1 MSREYPIW
9 RPRDVT
15 QSASRGVLHFLNW
28 QFLLSSSE
36 KKTQGLKV
44 FAQGT
49 MKLLAPRLK
58 IINNLRKQ
66 GCCFV
71 FPAMSVEKRTVQR
84 DLLPTEPSRD
94 DAALSLET
102 CLTPA
107 RCAHYSLT
115 HADIR
120 PEVYFCSCSSQTE
133 ASLLIFVFYVFF
145 NAFSW

>member
-1 MSREYPIW
+1 M
-9 RPRDVT
+9 
-15 QSASRGVLHFLNW
+15 
-28 QFLLSSSE
+28 
-36 KKTQGLKV
+36 

-49 MKLLAPRLK
+49 MKLLAPCLK
-58 IINNLRKQ
+58 IINNLRKR

-71 FPAMSVEKRTVQR
+71 FPAMSVEKRTVLR

-115 HADIR
+115 RADIR
-120 PEVYFCSCSSQTE
+120 PEVYFCSRSSQTE
-133 ASLLIFVFYVFF
+133 ESLLIFIFLYFLQCFF
-145 NAFSW
+145 LVILSLTSLRRGTAIRFTFLREVSNATNRFR